1 MNMYTCTLYNNSSD
15 PNVIN
20 KAITSLGDFECDFKQ
35 SIDVERPTVY
45 VSASAAYDKA
55 NYMYI
60 PEFGRFYYCHAIGGT
75 SQTITFECTSD
86 PLMSFS
92 GGILSADALI
102 SRNPWRYDLYLPDS
116 DIPVESR
123 TIKGSFKFP
132 ITEPFNGDNNCYVL
146 TTLGCGSSQN
156 GN

>member
-1 MNMYTCTLYNNSSD
+1 MYTCTLYNNSSD

-132 ITEPFNGDNNCYVL
+132 ITEPFNGENNCYVL
-146 TTLGCGSSQN
+146 TTLGCGSTQN